1 MSEVSGKLYIHPGR
15 LPSHPEKDELSKK
28 LMGRSSHFRK
38 NVLSQRRKMLT
49 GTSHKLKNNLRR
61 QSRSRRILFLA
72 IESLAP
78 SCTPG
83 VEAKET

>member
-1 MSEVSGKLYIHPGR
+1 
-15 LPSHPEKDELSKK
+15 
-28 LMGRSSHFRK
+28 MGRSSHFGK

-49 GTSHKLKNNLRR
+49 GTSHKLKQSIFVGKG